1 MTFNPLSSRSLKALA
16 ICSISAAA
24 FILPASVMAGE
35 TAPAAPTVTT
45 VAADYQVKTSSNGLI
60 KSGVKAFNKGN
71 FAKAV
76 SLNKAVIRSRPNR
89 TKTAIAQAN
98 LCASLAKLDKI
109 EQAAVAC
116 DAALELRPEL
126 EVAKSNQALLQVR
139 LAQK

>member
-1 MTFNPLSSRSLKALA
+1 MTFDSLNTRPLKTLA
-16 ICSISAAA
+16 ICTISAAA
-24 FILPASVMAGE
+24 FILPASAMAGE
-35 TAPAAPTVTT
+35 TAPTVTT
-45 VAADYQVKTSSNGLI
+45 VAADYQVKSSSNGLI

-98 LCASLAKLDKI
+98 LCASLAKLDRI
-109 EQAAVAC
+109 EQAAEAC
-116 DAALELRPEL
+116 DAALELRPGL
-126 EVAKSNQALLQVR
+126 DVAKSNQALLQVR